1 LRIPRTLLAVV
12 ALAVGLSG
20 CTRFYPGSSEA
31 SCLEVIRP
39 DGVRVS
45 GDDLRFLRWWQST
58 EYCRRVRE
66 QFERSFQASLPNFGV
81 LRPQLGVLLGN
92 THTFEVGVRNEGMT
106 ASPDFNVRI
115 EAWAGVAAPAPP
127 SFTVTPR
134 FSGLAPGAESKQFV
148 TVPLPVQR
156 PVDVLIR
163 VTADPPTANNPGGEV
178 WESDENNNV
187 RERMF
192 TIY

>member
-1 LRIPRTLLAVV
+1 MPRSLLVVV

-81 LRPQLGVLLGN
+81 LRPQQRILAGN
-92 THTFEVGVRNEGMT
+92 IVTFEVGVQNDGLT
-106 ASPDFNVRI
+106 ASPDFNVRV
-115 EAWAGVAAPAPP
+115 EAWVGVAPPAPP

-134 FSGLAPGAESKQFV
+134 FSGLAPGANSRQTVDV
-148 TVPLPVQR
+148 TVPTQR